1 MRSVVNI
8 LWKNYLHNVFAALT
22 TYSQCIDPRFESGG
36 FTSLWWS
43 ISTGATVS
51 QSCGGS
57 NALVFGTNLTERI
70 ATTRP
75 VVIPSTP
82 TTPILLY
89 EGFNDNNSTRLM
101 EEG

>member
-1 MRSVVNI
+1 MKI
-8 LWKNYLHNVFAALT
+8 LILPLYNAFTVLNAYDI
-22 TYSQCIDPRFESGG
+22 YPRFESGDY
-36 FTSLWWS
+36 TSLWWS

-51 QSCGGS
+51 QTCGGS
-57 NALVFGTNLTERI
+57 NALVFGANLTEKI

-75 VVIPSTP
+75 LVIPSTP
-82 TTPILLY
+82 TTPVLLY